1 MLHESNGSRKLL
13 IKQRSDIGTL
23 LVDQIQSRIGSDY
36 RVKIIRESPWASITF
51 SGTRHSISI
60 TGSVSD
66 DSEFLY
72 SFATQLQEHN
82 FDLPGHFVADLVANI
97 PYMPPPDH
105 LALEILTIKDH
116 VVSYD
121 RPV

>member
-1 MLHESNGSRKLL
+1 MLHEPSGSRKLL
-13 IKQRSDIGTL
+13 IKQRSDIGVL

-36 RVKIIRESPWASITF
+36 RVKIIRERPWASITF
-51 SGTRHSISI
+51 SGTRHNISI

-66 DSEFLY
+66 DTCFLP
-72 SFATQLQEHN
+72 SFAAELQEHN

-97 PYMPPPDH
+97 PCMPPPDH

-116 VVSYD
+116 VASYD
-121 RPV
+121 RLV

>member
-1 MLHESNGSRKLL
+1 MLHEPNGSRKLL
-13 IKQRSDIGTL
+13 IKQRSDIGAL

-36 RVKIIRESPWASITF
+36 KVKIIRERPWASITF
-51 SGTRHSISI
+51 SGTRHNISI

-66 DSEFLY
+66 YTDFLS
-72 SFATQLQEHN
+72 SFATELQDHN
-82 FDLPGHFVADLVANI
+82 FDLPAHFVADVVANI
-97 PYMPPPDH
+97 SCMPPDH

-116 VVSYD
+116 VASYY